1 MCNIINNKLNKV
13 VKPVQIFICIR
24 DDFIYFKNCFLKITE
39 LSSKNKIK
47 YNKIRDLTLKILK
60 NINLN
65 VYITL
70 LCNTAYRS
78 DQLTYSVNEKN
89 ISSVYSASVH
99 SVHMH
104 IYTHKLGSQCFVL
117 FSWLLWVLHVHSS
130 HLYNYDTLFMYV
142 HISDQKFFF
151 QKFIFTCFYGVSFYV
166 S

>member
-1 MCNIINNKLNKV
+1 MCSIINNKLNKV

-104 IYTHKLGSQCFVL
+104 NTGLTMLCP
-117 FSWLLWVLHVHSS
+117 
-130 HLYNYDTLFMYV
+130 
-142 HISDQKFFF
+142 
-151 QKFIFTCFYGVSFYV
+151 IFLVIVSLTCS
-166 S
+166 